1 MLSRQG
7 TPDSEVKVRLG
18 KRNSDQ
24 QLLTGYSVSIFHS
37 PGDGSESTTD
47 SKPFGRRWLSASKI
61 PDSTSSMETFSGS
74 SKKFWSV
81 RLSRLNTRTSTLKAE
96 PVSDVS
102 RVAPSHV
109 RKRSEQFKARQRI
122 VLASVDSGEAPPII
136 KAAQAGSR
144 SKVEAMLD
152 KGENIETCHLPTK
165 RTALAVACHCGNT
178 GMVELL
184 INRAAKLN
192 ARDMDLSTPLHLA
205 ASRGH
210 LGAAALLLD
219 ELVGIESRD
228 NRKRTPLWVA
238 AEGGHIKV
246 VELLLNKGA
255 RVKTRAKDQLT
266 PLHAAAKGGHVET
279 VGLLL
284 RHDSHI
290 ESRDVHFNTA
300 LHYACDYGHL
310 PVVDLLVR
318 KGADIESIGKDSR
331 LPLTFAAASGH
342 LEIVVLLSKKKASL
356 QGTDDKER
364 NALHYAAANGHVEVA
379 EFLLGS
385 KVSIHAVDAGGLT
398 PIHQAVIASHFNAV
412 EFLLKKNATLEV
424 RCRAGRTP
432 LHYACDSDNADIV
445 RLLLGA
451 GAKAEAEI
459 RGDSRRPI
467 HVAAARGSVET
478 IGVLYQHGVA
488 MDARDSVGH
497 RPLSVACH
505 HGHVDVVKTFLS
517 LRQPLTMAF
526 KDRPDHDSPLCVA
539 AKAGHVSVVGL
550 LIRRGATLNQ
560 RDEHGFTPLYY
571 AAHYGRPQTLNILV
585 NAGAEFL
592 DDEADESLP
601 MRDRIGFAKD
611 VSEDRKHGV
620 RELLLIAESK
630 MSSRISSTTNSQ
642 MSFIREQST
651 DCGLI
656 HVPEHSSLP
665 TPHQPSTLNL
675 PEFRLTTLEIPEKED
690 SYTESP
696 KSPTSIFSAQSLR
709 SKSSVASLFSTR
721 SPSPVR
727 SATSSPPTQ
736 SLPTPVHKPPPPPPP
751 PASKFKPKSKSNLS
765 PTFTSKNSHLSTL
778 LSDGRGLKISHRDSS
793 LRPARSMLLPCGFTR
808 DNSLNRMSH
817 VGDLMAKEQKVQ
829 ELGGGEIYE
838 MGKGEVYEMA

>member
-7 TPDSEVKVRLG
+7 TPDSEVKVRPG
-18 KRNSDQ
+18 ERTSDQ
-24 QLLTGYSVSIFHS
+24 QLIGNSVSIFHS
-37 PGDGSESTTD
+37 PNVGPESTTD
-47 SKPFGRRWLSASKI
+47 SKPFGRRWLTTSKI

-81 RLSRLNTRTSTLKAE
+81 RLSRSNPRTSTLKAKH
-96 PVSDVS
+96 VSDVS

-109 RKRSEQFKARQRI
+109 RKRSEQVKARQRI

-136 KAAQAGSR
+136 KAAQAASR

-152 KGENIETCHLPTK
+152 KGENTETCHLPTK

-192 ARDMDLSTPLHLA
+192 PRDMDLSTPLHLA

-210 LGAAALLLD
+210 LGAAALLLN
-219 ELVGIESRD
+219 EPVGIESRD
-228 NRKRTPLWVA
+228 NRKRTPLFVA

-255 RVKTRAKDQLT
+255 RIETRAKDQLT

-279 VGLLL
+279 VESLL

-318 KGADIESIGKDSR
+318 KGADLESIGKDSR

-342 LEIVVLLSKKKASL
+342 LEIVVLLSKQKASL

-385 KVSIHAVDAGGLT
+385 KVSIDAADAGGLT
-398 PIHQAVIASHFNAV
+398 PIHQAVIGSHFNVV
-412 EFLLKKNATLEV
+412 ESLVKKKATLEV

-451 GAKAEAEI
+451 GAKAEAEMW
-459 RGDSRRPI
+459 GDSRRPI

-488 MDARDSVGH
+488 IDVRDSVGH

-526 KDRPDHDSPLCVA
+526 EDRSDHDSPLCVA

-550 LIRRGATLNQ
+550 LIRRGATVNQ

-571 AAHYGRPQTLNILV
+571 AAHYGRPETLKMLIC
-585 NAGAEFL
+585 AGAKFL

-601 MRDRIGFAKD
+601 MRDRIGFAKG
-611 VSEDRKHGV
+611 VSEDRKHGI

-630 MSSRISSTTNSQ
+630 TSSRISSTTDSQ
-642 MSFIREQST
+642 MSSIREQST
-651 DCGLI
+651 GCGLI
-656 HVPEHSSLP
+656 HVPEASSLP
-665 TPHQPSTLNL
+665 TPHQPWSSNL

-690 SYTESP
+690 SYAGSP

-709 SKSSVASLFSTR
+709 SKSSVASLLSTR
-721 SPSPVR
+721 SPSPAR
-727 SATSSPPTQ
+727 SSTSSPPTQ

-751 PASKFKPKSKSNLS
+751 DSKFKPKSKSNLS
-765 PTFTSKNSHLSTL
+765 STFTSKNSHLSTL
-778 LSDGRGLKISHRDSS
+778 LNDGQGLKISHRDSR
-793 LRPARSMLLPCGFTR
+793 LRPARSMLLPGGFAR
-808 DNSLNRMSH
+808 DNSPNRMSH
-817 VGDLMAKEQKVQ
+817 VGDLMAKEPELQ

-838 MGKGEVYEMA
+838 MGKGEIYELA